1 MAGVISGCGDT
12 RWGAVGLLTGA
23 WGLVTGDQV
32 HLCHPFRGG
41 LWRSFSCPGG
51 GCEVGAVASV
61 RSSAGLTSAR
71 VRVASEGCRTT
82 AHVDAPEDRVL
93 SRNVKI

>member
-1 MAGVISGCGDT
+1 M
-12 RWGAVGLLTGA
+12 
-23 WGLVTGDQV
+23 
-32 HLCHPFRGG
+32 
-41 LWRSFSCPGG
+41 
-51 GCEVGAVASV
+51 GAVASV